1 MKEYLKKYVMLRR
14 HNMSVAWKK
23 AKRSKMCYVFLAPYA
38 ILFSL
43 FVILP
48 VISSIFF
55 SFTYYNILEKPR
67 FIGLSNYISLIL
79 EDDIFL
85 IGIKNTLLIA
95 VITGPLGY
103 IMSFLFAWLINEL
116 PRWVRSVAVVVF
128 YAPSIAGNCYVIF
141 SVFFRGDAYGY
152 VNAFLMKLGI
162 IDSPIL
168 WFINP
173 KYMLP
178 ICMLVILWMSLGTGF
193 LSFVAGLQGVDRAQ
207 FEAGYMDGI
216 RNRWQE
222 LWYITL
228 PSMRPQLMFGAVM
241 SITTSFGVGDIISGL
256 FGFPST
262 NYAGHLVMTHLMGYS
277 NYRLE
282 RGYACAIAVL
292 LFILVCGWP
301 TRILQLLSNDPAVI
315 AEGASYLRIVG
326 LSYVVT
332 AFSYTMGFACRA
344 TGNVRLPMLTSL
356 LSVATNTLLNSI
368 LIFGLL
374 GFPELGLRG
383 AAIATAIARV
393 VELTVLATVVY
404 RKRTP
409 VAANFRQLFLRKR
422 ERGAMRLDL
431 ITEFHKCLL
440 CVSFDLPQG

>member
-1 MKEYLKKYVMLRR
+1 MKEYLKKYFRLRK

-23 AKRSKMCYVFLAPYA
+23 AKRSKMCYLFLAPYA
-38 ILFSL
+38 ILFGL

-95 VITGPLGY
+95 VITGPHGY

-152 VNAFLMKLGI
+152 VNAFLMNLGI

-216 RNRWQE
+216 KNRWQE

-228 PSMRPQLMFGAVM
+228 PNMKPMLMFGAVM
-241 SITTSFGVGDIISGL
+241 SITQAFGVCDVTMALCGY
-256 FGFPST
+256 PST
-262 NYAGHLVMTHLMGYS
+262 DYAARTVVTHLFDYGYSRFEMGY
-277 NYRLE
+277 
-282 RGYACAIAVL
+282 
-292 LFILVCGWP
+292 
-301 TRILQLLSNDPAVI
+301 
-315 AEGASYLRIVG
+315 AS
-326 LSYVVT
+326 
-332 AFSYTMGFACRA
+332 
-344 TGNVRLPMLTSL
+344 
-356 LSVATNTLLNSI
+356 
-368 LIFGLL
+368 
-374 GFPELGLRG
+374 
-383 AAIATAIARV
+383 AIATI
-393 VELTVLATVVY
+393 
-404 RKRTP
+404 
-409 VAANFRQLFLRKR
+409 LFLIMILCNK
-422 ERGAMRLDL
+422 A
-431 ITEFHKCLL
+431 IQSLL
-440 CVSFDLPQG
+440 RRVGT

>member
-1 MKEYLKKYVMLRR
+1 MVIIMKEYLKKYVMLRR

-67 FIGLSNYISLIL
+67 FIGLSSYISLIL

-228 PSMRPQLMFGAVM
+228 PNMKPMLMFGAVM
-241 SITTSFGVGDIISGL
+241 SITQAFGVCDVTMALCGY
-256 FGFPST
+256 PST
-262 NYAGHLVMTHLMGYS
+262 DYAARTVVTHLFDYGYSRFEMGY
-277 NYRLE
+277 
-282 RGYACAIAVL
+282 
-292 LFILVCGWP
+292 
-301 TRILQLLSNDPAVI
+301 
-315 AEGASYLRIVG
+315 AS
-326 LSYVVT
+326 
-332 AFSYTMGFACRA
+332 
-344 TGNVRLPMLTSL
+344 
-356 LSVATNTLLNSI
+356 
-368 LIFGLL
+368 
-374 GFPELGLRG
+374 
-383 AAIATAIARV
+383 AIATI
-393 VELTVLATVVY
+393 
-404 RKRTP
+404 
-409 VAANFRQLFLRKR
+409 LFLIMILCNK
-422 ERGAMRLDL
+422 A
-431 ITEFHKCLL
+431 IQSLL
-440 CVSFDLPQG
+440 RRVGT

>member
-1 MKEYLKKYVMLRR
+1 MKEYLNKYFRLRK

-23 AKRSKMCYVFLAPYA
+23 AKRSKMCYLFLAPYA
-38 ILFSL
+38 ILFGL

-152 VNAFLMKLGI
+152 VNAFLMNLGI

-207 FEAGYMDGI
+207 FVAGYMDGI
-216 RNRWQE
+216 KNRWQE

-228 PSMRPQLMFGAVM
+228 PNMKPMLMFGAVM
-241 SITTSFGVGDIISGL
+241 SITQAFGVCDVTMALCGY
-256 FGFPST
+256 PST
-262 NYAGHLVMTHLMGYS
+262 DYAARTVVTHLFDYGYSRFEMGY
-277 NYRLE
+277 
-282 RGYACAIAVL
+282 
-292 LFILVCGWP
+292 
-301 TRILQLLSNDPAVI
+301 
-315 AEGASYLRIVG
+315 AS
-326 LSYVVT
+326 
-332 AFSYTMGFACRA
+332 
-344 TGNVRLPMLTSL
+344 
-356 LSVATNTLLNSI
+356 
-368 LIFGLL
+368 
-374 GFPELGLRG
+374 
-383 AAIATAIARV
+383 AIATI
-393 VELTVLATVVY
+393 
-404 RKRTP
+404 
-409 VAANFRQLFLRKR
+409 LFLIMILCNK
-422 ERGAMRLDL
+422 A
-431 ITEFHKCLL
+431 IQSLL
-440 CVSFDLPQG
+440 RRVGT